1 MSDLI
6 KSIPDGWKNEKGS
19 VRKPSRLSPGQ
30 LVDLLQQE
38 LGQDLKWNCLTL
50 EPEFKVNYLAKISK
64 IIFIFF

>member
-6 KSIPDGWKNEKGS
+6 KSIPDGWKNEQGFVK
-19 VRKPSRLSPGQ
+19 KPSRLSPGQ
-30 LVDLLQQE
+30 LVDLLEQA

-50 EPEFKVNYLAKISK
+50 EPEFESKLLTKISK

>member
-30 LVDLLQQE
+30 LVDLLE
-38 LGQDLKWNCLTL
+38 HALGQDLKWKCLSL
-50 EPEFKVNYLAKISK
+50 NKNLKVNSLAKIFK